1 MGPVA
6 PWPELLWHTP
16 SPEPGENPIG
26 GAFGNSP
33 FNMSVEISCVV
44 SALCLKVL
52 LFSFYFQVWYETGR
66 KHSVWKRRCGWGN
79 YMYCAFLSLSTA
91 CPLLVSHG
99 IDSKYPSTNHSYLSG
114 IVVPISVLLM
124 PFTEAAKLVC
134 GASRSCLALI
144 KLPKTCHLPAQLCFL
159 RDRCSL

>member
-1 MGPVA
+1 MGYCCARSQQVAVGPVA

-33 FNMSVEISCVV
+33 FNMSVEISFVV

-66 KHSVWKRRCGWGN
+66 KHSVWKRRCGGGN

-99 IDSKYPSTNHSYLSG
+99 IDSILL
-114 IVVPISVLLM
+114 PITVTSQVLWCL
-124 PFTEAAKLVC
+124 FLF
-134 GASRSCLALI
+134 SSCLSPRPRSWYVVHPGA
-144 KLPKTCHLPAQLCFL
+144 A
-159 RDRCSL
+159 